1 MRVGNVGRDIATGA
15 AVQLFV
21 DGQDVGMVALPDILP
36 DAIRGDPVRGPECE
50 GSVQAVVD
58 PTASLRESAE
68 DDNALTVPCA
78 DLG

>member
-1 MRVGNVGRDIATGA
+1 M
-15 AVQLFV
+15 
-21 DGQDVGMVALPDILP
+21 DGQDAGIVALPDILP
-36 DAIRGDPVRGPECE
+36 EAIRATLFTGPECE

-58 PTASLRESAE
+58 PAASLRESAE